1 MGFRPPF
8 SPCRGKAARLSSPPS
23 RGEGRRRQRC
33 LPREERHAAIEA
45 AILRCPV
52 FGTMLSSGEGYRGLE
67 KRESLSCSLL
77 ADQMQSPRRR
87 YIISLFRPKR
97 GGSMPADDEAKRV
110 ILRRLRRVEGQVR
123 GIIRM
128 VEEGK
133 DCREVLN
140 QVAAVRSAMERVG
153 AHVITHHMK
162 ECLRVGSEDDLEKA
176 VGEAVETF
184 LRFTSS
190 IS

>member
-1 MGFRPPF
+1 
-8 SPCRGKAARLSSPPS
+8 
-23 RGEGRRRQRC
+23 
-33 LPREERHAAIEA
+33 
-45 AILRCPV
+45 
-52 FGTMLSSGEGYRGLE
+52 
-67 KRESLSCSLL
+67 
-77 ADQMQSPRRR
+77 
-87 YIISLFRPKR
+87 
-97 GGSMPADDEAKRV
+97 MPADEDPRKAV
-110 ILRRLRRVEGQVR
+110 LRRLRRIEGQVR

-153 AHVITHHMK
+153 AQIITHRMK
-162 ECLRVGSEDDLEKA
+162 ECLRVHSEDEFEKA

-190 IS
+190 MD